1 MKPGKTHLHETLLC
15 PRDQLQTDQ
24 FFLFSQEL
32 HAKFRYAV
40 KRLPS
45 FSKTL
50 KNADFIAERR
60 SLAKVKQV
68 KETTDITSVLHRR
81 LIFYSFSIIK
91 QNFVL

>member
-1 MKPGKTHLHETLLC
+1 MKPGKTHLHETLLD

-32 HAKFRYAV
+32 NAKFRYAV

-60 SLAKVKQV
+60 SLAKVKEV
-68 KETTDITSVLHRR
+68 KEATDITSVLHRR
-81 LIFYSFSIIK
+81 LIFYLFSIIK

>member
-1 MKPGKTHLHETLLC
+1 MKPGKTHLHETLLY

-24 FFLFSQEL
+24 FFLFSQGL

-60 SLAKVKQV
+60 SLAKVKEV
-68 KETTDITSVLHRR
+68 KEATDITSVLHRR

>member
-1 MKPGKTHLHETLLC
+1 MKPGKTHLHETPLY

-45 FSKTL
+45 FSKSL

-60 SLAKVKQV
+60 SLE
-68 KETTDITSVLHRR
+68 KEATDITSVLHRR
-81 LIFYSFSIIK
+81 LIFYLFSIIK